1 MKKLEQELLNK
12 EQENMAL
19 QRAKVK
25 LEADLTQAEE
35 KLEESKRS
43 QEDGEHTRST
53 NDSLQRKVQLLEDEL
68 NTADQTLKD
77 TVEK

>member
-1 MKKLEQELLNK
+1 MTK

-19 QRAKVK
+19 QRANVK
-25 LEADLTQAEE
+25 LETDLKQVEE

-53 NDSLQRKVQLLEDEL
+53 NDSLQRKVQLLDDEL
-68 NTADQTLKD
+68 ATADRNLKD